1 MDVCVVGTGYVGLV
15 TGASL
20 AELGNNVICV
30 DIDQKK
36 IQNMKSGII
45 PIYEPELEN
54 IFNKNIKQNRL
65 SFTTNLSEA
74 VNKSSIIFLALPTP
88 PKEDGS
94 ADLQHILKVATDLSF
109 IIKEYKVIVNKS
121 TVPIGTVKNV
131 KEVIAKNTN
140 ENLFDVISNPE
151 FLREGFAVYDC
162 LNPTR
167 IVIGSSSD
175 KATSLLKEL
184 YKPFENKNIPILV
197 MDESS
202 SELTKYA
209 SNAFLA
215 TKITFMNEIA
225 NFCEKVGA
233 NIDDVRIGMGADDR
247 IGNKF
252 LFPGIGYG
260 GSCFPKD
267 VKALINQGN
276 QYDFN
281 FQILN
286 SVENVNNY
294 QKTILISS
302 LKDYFKGELKGK
314 NIALW
319 GLSFK
324 PDTDDIRE
332 AASLN
337 IINALLKE
345 GVLITA
351 FDPVSNQ
358 NVKDLIGDKIEYK
371 SSMYQAIENK
381 DALII
386 VTEWEAFKKADL
398 DKVSS
403 LLKNKAIFD
412 GRNIF
417 SLKEMKEKGFYYKS
431 IGRETIY

>member
-151 FLREGFAVYDC
+151 FLREGIAVYDC

-247 IGNKF
+247 IGSKF

-351 FDPVSNQ
+351 FDPVSNK
-358 NVKDLIGDKIEYK
+358 NIKELIGDKIEYK

-403 LLKNKAIFD
+403 LLKNKAVFD

-417 SLKEMKEKGFYYKS
+417 SLKEMKEKRFYYKS
-431 IGRETIY
+431 IGREIIY

>member
-151 FLREGFAVYDC
+151 FLREGIAVYDC

-247 IGNKF
+247 IGSKF

-351 FDPVSNQ
+351 FDPVSNK
-358 NVKDLIGDKIEYK
+358 NVKELIGDKIEYK

-403 LLKNKAIFD
+403 LLKNKAVFD

-417 SLKEMKEKGFYYKS
+417 SLKEMKEKRFYYKS
-431 IGRETIY
+431 IGREIIY